1 MSSENGPQGRGP
13 DPSRRPVLQ
22 RVAGLA
28 AVDLGPLRRHRDFRL
43 LFGGRSVSEFGSE
56 ITVVAIPFQV
66 YALTRSSLAV
76 GLLGLFAIVPII
88 TLAFVGGALAD
99 ARDRRRMVL
108 LTELALTGFAL
119 ALLANALVP
128 HSQLWVLY
136 AAETGMT
143 GLAALQRPSLAA
155 LVPRLVDRDELT
167 AAAALN
173 GLYGT
178 AGTVA
183 GPALAGILIATLGL
197 PSTYG
202 IDVLT
207 FLVSLA
213 ALRSMRA
220 VPPPTDAARISLESI
235 TEAVRYAWSRPDLMG
250 TYLVDMVAMFFGMP
264 TALFPALAARYGGA
278 GVLGLLYTAPSVG
291 ALLATASSGWT
302 SRVHRHG
309 IAVILAA
316 ASWGAAILIFGLA
329 PVLPLALTFLAVAG
343 AADEISAIFRST
355 IWNQTIPDV
364 LRGRLAGIELLSYS
378 SGPTLGNIEAGAV
391 ASKFS
396 VEASIVSGG
405 ILCMVGVAALAVALP
420 TFRRYDRRVHD
431 AEMAASALTP

>member
-143 GLAALQRPSLAA
+143 GFAALQRPSLAA

-220 VPPPTDAARISLESI
+220 VPPPADAARISLESI